1 MLNQKGI
8 QYNKCQLNI
17 MLHAC
22 MGSEMHI
29 IIITIRGRIS
39 AV

>member
-8 QYNKCQLNI
+8 QYNNCQLNI
-17 MLHAC
+17 MLHAWQYIT
-22 MGSEMHI
+22 H
-29 IIITIRGRIS
+29 IITIRGRIC